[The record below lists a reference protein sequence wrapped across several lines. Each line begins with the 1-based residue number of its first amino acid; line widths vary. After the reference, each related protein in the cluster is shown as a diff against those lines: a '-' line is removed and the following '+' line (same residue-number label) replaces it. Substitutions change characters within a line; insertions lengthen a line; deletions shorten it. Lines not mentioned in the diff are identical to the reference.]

1 MLYKRLI
8 PKIVV
13 DNNGNQAQSG
23 FNAILTRV
31 FGRYRVIGEPLSQIR
46 VQQSNLVDEIMLV
59 HRNRESF
66 DSSFCDLVLKTCELL
81 TTPLTVGGAV
91 SAPEHVR
98 RIFESGAD
106 KIVIGRNRGNLPLLE
121 EVATN
126 HGIQSLVIS
135 VDFTD
140 DDLSLGIDKF
150 LEKELSLGYFQLAGE
165 VCLNNISRDG
175 GGCGVDL
182 RLVGSFKSVTSAPIV
197 VGCGV
202 ANVSHLVECFQAGS
216 DAVTL
221 STYLS
226 HTDQSIRQIRSHL
239 SARGVHIR
247 TKD

>member
-46 VQQSNLVDEIMLV
+46 IQQSNLVDEIMLV
-59 HRNRESF
+59 HRNRDSF
-66 DSSFCDLVLKTCELL
+66 DSTFCDLILNTCELL
-81 TTPLTVGGAV
+81 TTPLTVGGAI
-91 SAPEHVR
+91 STLEHVKMV
-98 RIFESGAD
+98 FESGAD
-106 KIVIGRNRGNLPLLE
+106 KIVIGRNRKNLPLLE
-121 EVATN
+121 EIAAN

-135 VDFTD
+135 IDYTD

-150 LEKELSLGYFQLAGE
+150 LEKEFSLAYFQLAGE
-165 VCLNNISRDG
+165 ICLNNISRDG
-175 GGCGVDL
+175 GGGGVDV
-182 RLVGSFKSVTSAPIV
+182 RLVGNFKDITSAPIV

-202 ANVSHLVECFQAGS
+202 ANVSHLVECFEAGS